1 MTPHRLSIID
11 SEYSNKKKDSINQG
25 LQTIF
30 AQELQKYGLEKLVHA
45 MEYTLMGQG
54 RRYRPLLAL
63 AVYEL
68 FHDSSDA
75 VIKPAC
81 AIELIHTSSLMLD
94 DLPCMDNATV
104 RRGRGASHIVFG
116 ESTTI
121 LASAALFASAFKLF
135 ADIHSVAINE
145 IVGQAADSIGGE
157 GLIKGQYMDVE
168 SFNTIQTIEE
178 LDACYY
184 LKTAVLFQLSAK
196 LGAVMAEASTDEVR
210 MLERMGS
217 ELGLAYQV
225 RDDILDAT
233 LTLQQAGKDVKIDA
247 KNGKPTYVSILG
259 LPEATYRFNSML
271 ATLEVTALELE
282 KQNLHTSFLKDYF
295 HSLALK

>member
-1 MTPHRLSIID
+1 MTPQKLSV
-11 SEYSNKKKDSINQG
+11 SNPAYFDEKRNSINQG
-25 LQTIF
+25 LQAIF
-30 AQELQKYGLEKLVHA
+30 GEELQKYGLEKLVHA

-54 RRYRPLLAL
+54 RRYRPLLAV

-68 FHDSSDA
+68 FHATSDV
-75 VIKPAC
+75 VIQPAC

-104 RRGRGASHIVFG
+104 RRGRGASHVVFG

-135 ADIHSVAINE
+135 ADIHSVAIND
-145 IVGQAADSIGGE
+145 IVGQAADSIGGN
-157 GLIKGQYMDVE
+157 GLIKGQFIDVE
-168 SFNTIQTIEE
+168 SFNTVQTVEE

-196 LGAVMAEASTDEVR
+196 LGAVMAEATPDQVNL
-210 MLERMGS
+210 LERMGS

-259 LPEATYRFNSML
+259 LEEATRRFHVML
-271 ATLEVTALELE
+271 AQLETTIALLE

-295 HSLALK
+295 HSLALT

>member
-1 MTPHRLSIID
+1 MTPQKLSV
-11 SEYSNKKKDSINQG
+11 SNPAYFDEKRDSINQG
-25 LQTIF
+25 LQAIF
-30 AQELQKYGLEKLVHA
+30 GEELQKYGLEKLVHA

-68 FHDSSDA
+68 FHATSDV
-75 VIKPAC
+75 VIQPAC

-104 RRGRGASHIVFG
+104 RRGRGASHVVFG

-135 ADIHSVAINE
+135 ADIHSVAIND
-145 IVGQAADSIGGE
+145 IVGQAADSIGGN
-157 GLIKGQYMDVE
+157 GLIKGQFIDVE
-168 SFNTIQTIEE
+168 SFNTIQTVEE

-196 LGAVMAEASTDEVR
+196 LGAVMAGATPDQVSL
-210 MLERMGS
+210 LERMGS

-247 KNGKPTYVSILG
+247 KNGKPTYVSMLG
-259 LPEATYRFNSML
+259 LEEAMRRFHVML
-271 ATLEVTALELE
+271 AQLETTIALLE
-282 KQNLHTSFLKDYF
+282 KQNLHISFLKDYF
-295 HSLALK
+295 HSLALT